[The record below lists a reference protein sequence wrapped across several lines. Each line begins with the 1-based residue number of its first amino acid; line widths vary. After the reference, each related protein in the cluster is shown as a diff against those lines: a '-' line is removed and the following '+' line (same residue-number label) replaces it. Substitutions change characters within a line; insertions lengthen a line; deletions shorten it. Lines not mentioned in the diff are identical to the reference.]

1 MLYSVQMLG
10 NNCYLKIEGYA
21 CDSYMHLYYYF
32 CLPYSFNYLINNNN
46 STLKNLVPV
55 LQVDRY
61 WAEKGISGFT
71 VYKFRLRRVEGQP
84 TLTTNQV

>member
-1 MLYSVQMLG
+1 MHMYYST
-10 NNCYLKIEGYA
+10 LK
-21 CDSYMHLYYYF
+21 
-32 CLPYSFNYLINNNN
+32 NYLINNNN

-55 LQVDRY
+55 LQVDSY